1 MSEARSSS
9 YGPRAPRR
17 PERSPSSVDG
27 GRAAVES
34 FACARRRG
42 AGFFVGVG
50 VGAVALVLGGCARAP
65 SPLAPQYEGSI
76 GLPNRGV
83 LVGGHTLDCDS
94 EGLHCLRDNDRHHGT
109 GRFVTA
115 IARAAKTVSRLR
127 PGGVLTVGDISAKAG
142 GKVSSH
148 ASHRSGRDADLLLY
162 LTTLDGVPVPSPDF
176 VHVGTDGLAFDPTGK
191 RWLRLDVEREWLLVK
206 TLVEDPEARIQW
218 LFVSRPVRAMLL
230 EWARARGESVETLS
244 RAMDVLAQP
253 APPAQNHDDHL
264 HARTA
269 CSAAERA
276 RGCEASG
283 PTRPWIA
290 EIDDDDA
297 RRVFA
302 TIVPADASATT
313 GTETE
318 ELLMAIVRPMGEL
331 QASARM
337 ADGDLERR

>member
-1 MSEARSSS
+1 MSEVRHPSYGAHRARRSRRSLGARAIRADHAAAHARS
-9 YGPRAPRR
+9 PR
-17 PERSPSSVDG
+17 PSRL
-27 GRAAVES
+27 RAAG
-34 FACARRRG
+34 CAI
-42 AGFFVGVG
+42 
-50 VGAVALVLGGCARAP
+50 GAVALLLGGCARAP

-83 LVGGHTLDCDS
+83 LVGGSTLDCDA
-94 EGLHCLRDNDRHHGT
+94 EGLRCLRDNDRHHGT
-109 GRFVTA
+109 GRFVAA
-115 IARAAKTVSRLR
+115 IARAAKTVNRLR
-127 PGGVLTVGDISAKAG
+127 PGSVLTVGDISARAG

-176 VHVGTDGLAFDPTGK
+176 VHVGTDGLAFDPAGK
-191 RWLRLDVEREWLLVK
+191 RWLRLDVERQWLLVK
-206 TLVEDPEARIQW
+206 SLVEDPDARIQW

-244 RAMDVLAQP
+244 RAMDVLVQP

-269 CSAAERA
+269 CSPAELA

-283 PTRPWIA
+283 PVRPWIA
-290 EIDDDDA
+290 EVDENDA
-297 RRVFA
+297 HRVFA
-302 TIVPADASATT
+302 TADAASASLP
-313 GTETE
+313 ETE
-318 ELLMAIVRPMGEL
+318 ELLMAIVRPMGEV
-331 QASARM
+331 QASART